1 MNAHNPYATPRTNVD
16 ADHGEADID
25 SLAVSKSWKEKFKA
39 IKRAGG
45 PNLPDLK
52 KLTHEERKAIPMF
65 SVLGFFFGPFYYLAK
80 GMWKKAL
87 TLFVLTVI
95 GIVVLDMVMELV
107 GLAAFT
113 SGTGFGAAAVYAVL
127 ANKDY
132 YRKMV
137 LGQNGWWW

>member
-16 ADHGEADID
+16 ADQGEADID
-25 SLAVSKSWKEKFKA
+25 RLPVSDSWKGKFKA

-45 PNLPDLK
+45 PSLPHLK
-52 KLTHEERKAIPMF
+52 KLTRDERKAIPMF
-65 SVLGFFFGPFYYLAK
+65 SVLGFLFGPFYYLAK
-80 GMWKKAL
+80 GMWRKAA
-87 TLFVLTVI
+87 TLFVLTVLA
-95 GIVVLDMVMELV
+95 IVALDLAMEFV
-107 GLAAFT
+107 GLGQYT